1 MVKKQW
7 HELWNQLVC
16 WLQSKRVFKTTL
28 DNFLLK
34 FLFILSL
41 GFTIFWVLPSERPFE
56 YRNLTVGSIAP
67 EEIIAP
73 FTFPIIKTPEEL
85 EAERREAWL
94 NVPPVFSID
103 KKVPSQQQLRLR
115 SFFKNIREFF
125 QQHPLNSAALEQMNK
140 GEFQSAEVDSFV
152 QNIFLKYAVNLNQRT
167 IAQLFTLY
175 KSKRLNQFENNLL
188 QGISEAYSRGI
199 LDRSKAEIQEKQIA
213 IQDNGIEEVVG
224 RDEVF
229 DLKEAATHVYLFLQ
243 NQYPE
248 GAPELE
254 IANYLIP
261 AMLFPNLSYNAKITE
276 ARKEKAVH
284 DVPQTRGFVYKNQ
297 RIIDSHEIVTEDV
310 YRKLQ
315 SLDIALRERS
325 AQKGRWETFRFQLG
339 KVLFSAAVLILLGL
353 FLFYYRR
360 EFISNNKM
368 FGLITLILLLQ
379 FWVAYL
385 VVHVLNWPPWS
396 IPIILAPMLLSI
408 LLDAQTAFIGAV
420 VTALVVGASNSNDY
434 LLGFM
439 AIVVGSVALYSV
451 QKIRHRMH
459 MFRAILLV
467 VVAYLG
473 VDLVNGFI
481 HFESGIKILRT
492 LLYYG
497 LPNAVLTPTAV
508 YFLIGLF
515 ERAFDVTTD
524 ITLLELSDLNHPLLK
539 RLSVEAPGTFH
550 HSILVGNLAEAA
562 AIAVGANALLTRV
575 GCYYHDI
582 GKMTK
587 PEYFIENQ
595 MGALNRHDTL
605 SPRMSALILINHV
618 KAGLELADQYKLPR
632 AVKQFIPEHH
642 GTSLITYFYN
652 KALETGDPKE
662 IDENQ
667 FRYPGPKPRS
677 KETAIAMLADTVEAA
692 CRTLQNPTPQRIR
705 SLVDSL
711 VERKIKE
718 GQLDESDLTLRE
730 INQIKEA
737 FVPILVGIHHSRIEY
752 PGEPGEKKAEKLR
765 AAEKAAVNPGS
776 KQSES
781 KSAKPAPAA
790 ATSHDHEAEAT
801 DSDQPA

>member
-1 MVKKQW
+1 MVKKKWQ
-7 HELWNQLVC
+7 ELWNQLVC

-34 FLFILSL
+34 LLFVLSL
-41 GFTIFWVLPSERPFE
+41 GFTIFWMLPSERPFE

-73 FTFPIIKTPEEL
+73 FTFPIIKTAKEL
-85 EAERREAWL
+85 QAERREAWL
-94 NVPPVFSID
+94 NVPPVFTQD
-103 KKVPSQQQLRLR
+103 KKVPSQQQLRIR
-115 SFFKNIREFF
+115 SFFKDIQAFF
-125 QQHPLNSAALEQMNK
+125 QQYPLDNTALQQMDR
-140 GEFQSAEVDSFV
+140 GEFQSTKVDSFV

-167 IAQLFTLY
+167 IAQLFALSRTN
-175 KSKRLNQFENNLL
+175 RLSLFENNLL
-188 QGISEAYSRGI
+188 QGLSEAYSRGI
-199 LDRSKAEIQEKQIA
+199 LDRKKAEIQEKQIA
-213 IQDNGIEEVVG
+213 ILDNGIEDIVD
-224 RDEVF
+224 RDDVF
-229 DLKEAATHVYLFLQ
+229 DLKEAATHVFLFLQ
-243 NQYPE
+243 NQYPK

-261 AMLFPNLSYNAKITE
+261 AMLFPNLTYNAALTE

-297 RIIDSHEIVTEDV
+297 RIIDSHEIVTEEV

-315 SLDIALRERS
+315 SLDTALRERS
-325 AQKGRWETFRFQLG
+325 AQKGHWESFRFQLG
-339 KVLFSAAVLILLGL
+339 KILFSLLMLILLGL
-353 FLFYYRR
+353 YLFYYRR
-360 EFISNNKM
+360 EFITQNKLS
-368 FGLITLILLLQ
+368 GLITLILLLQ
-379 FWVAYL
+379 FWIAYL
-385 VVHVLNWPPWS
+385 VVQVLNWPPWS
-396 IPIILAPMLLSI
+396 IPVILAPMLLSI

-439 AIVVGSVALYSV
+439 AVFVGSVALYSV

-467 VVAYLG
+467 IVAYLG

-481 HFESGIKILRT
+481 HFESGIKIFRT
-492 LLYYG
+492 FLYYG

-515 ERAFDVTTD
+515 ERTFDVTTD

-582 GKMTK
+582 GKMAK

-595 MGALNRHDTL
+595 MGALNRHDSL
-605 SPRMSALILINHV
+605 APRMSALILINHV
-618 KAGLELADQYKLPR
+618 KAGLELAEQYNLPR

-642 GTSLITYFYN
+642 GTSLISYFYN

-662 IDENQ
+662 IDETQ
-667 FRYPGPKPRS
+667 FRYPGPRPRS

-705 SLVDSL
+705 NLVDSL

-730 INQIKEA
+730 INLIKEA
-737 FVPILVGIHHSRIEY
+737 FVTILVGIHHSRIEY
-752 PGEPGEKKAEKLR
+752 PAEAGEKKSEKLR

-776 KQSES
+776 KQSEL
-781 KSAKPAPAA
+781 KETTPASST
-790 ATSHDHEAEAT
+790 ATHSTREETNPDT
-801 DSDQPA
+801 NQPS